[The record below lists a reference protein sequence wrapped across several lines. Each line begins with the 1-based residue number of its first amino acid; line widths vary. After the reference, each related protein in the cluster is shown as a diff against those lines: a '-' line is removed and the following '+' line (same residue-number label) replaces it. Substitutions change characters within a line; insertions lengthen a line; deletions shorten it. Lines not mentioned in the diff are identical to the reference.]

1 MGYIAYL
8 LRYRQKQDS
17 PLILNGRFLKHA
29 YVPYTSKILV
39 AIKGL
44 DFFPEIARSGHHK
57 LIQYNRVGSSGLNC
71 RETAKMSISH

>member
-17 PLILNGRFLKHA
+17 PLILNGRFLKHG

-39 AIKGL
+39 AKKGL
-44 DFFPEIARSGHHK
+44 DFFPEIARSGRHK
-57 LIQYNRVGSSGLNC
+57 LIQYNRLGSSGLNC